1 MVIRHDLY
9 GYRFDCSA
17 TLNLEEV
24 FSVICVFNKQL
35 SIAILGMTAKVIG
48 TSRTGN

>member
-1 MVIRHDLY
+1 LY
-9 GYRFDCSA
+9 GYRRVIADA

-24 FSVICVFNKQL
+24 VLLGNLLSCLRYQQTAVIDL
-35 SIAILGMTAKVIG
+35 ALTAKVIG